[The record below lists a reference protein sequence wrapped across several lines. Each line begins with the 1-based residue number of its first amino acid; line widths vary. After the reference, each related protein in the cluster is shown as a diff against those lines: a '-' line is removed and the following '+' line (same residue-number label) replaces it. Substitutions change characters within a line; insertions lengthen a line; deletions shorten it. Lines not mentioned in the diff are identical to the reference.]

1 MMVNQ
6 ALDKVH
12 SIEWYVGSEVSLHL
26 RVLVLDFNKTT
37 TYSSM
42 DTNGFIV
49 RNNTCKWS
57 EGLFKDII
65 DEGRKS
71 NW

>member
-1 MMVNQ
+1 MVNQ
-6 ALDKVH
+6 ALDKVQ
-12 SIEWYVGSEVSLHL
+12 SVEWYVGSEVSLHL

-37 TYSSM
+37 TYSST

-57 EGLFKDII
+57 EGLFEDII